1 MVHRTSFPSARATAL
16 SHQPAARPSLTVGRR
31 IAVLVGVPLVGLLVI
46 FGLFTVG
53 ESQVGGQLALS
64 RSNLR
69 TALAIKAFRD
79 QIVATQ
85 LGISAFLLEPN
96 QVTRARLV
104 ASQDAANKSVAG
116 LSAADGVPLAA
127 SLSKG
132 VRTVS
137 LDVDTV
143 IKAQDAFGSDGK
155 AGLAEAVTRGMD
167 ALSTVL
173 NEEID
178 YSDPL
183 AVAMSQAFHQMGQG
197 QLRFTASRSDADR
210 DIFLAGAAAMKK
222 DIAATFF
229 GEALKTKLS
238 SDVEQAEAAFAAWAD
253 AVQRV
258 AAARDVATSHFQALS
273 AAADLIVEQDGRLAD
288 TAEAKLGAIQERVA
302 LMVGGTILVIAA
314 LCCLL
319 SFLIGR
325 SISRPIRRL
334 ALAMRRMAEGDLG
347 TAVEPGRAHDE
358 IADMSRAVLAFRDAG
373 LEKRRLEAE
382 TSQNRVLAEK
392 DRAAREREK
401 AEEAR
406 DNRLTVDALGAG
418 LGKRSAGDLLSRI
431 ERAFAPQSEQLR
443 LDFNAATERLN
454 ETMVTIGEKSE
465 AIRLGTDAIARA
477 AENLSQRTEKQA
489 ASLEET
495 AASLHQ
501 ITATVTAT
509 AGHASQARGIV
520 GAARA
525 NAQASGDVVRQAVAA
540 MGGIEASSKQI
551 RHIVSV
557 IDEIA
562 LQTNLLALN
571 AGVEAARAG
580 DAGLG
585 FAVVAS
591 EVRAL
596 AQRSSEAA
604 RDIKMLIT
612 SSTSQVD
619 NGVGL
624 VAKAGKAL
632 DGIVADVSD
641 LDRTVAAIAT
651 SASEQSRSLAQ
662 VNAAMGSMDKITQ
675 QNAAMVQEATASAV
689 ALAQDTE
696 LLVTLV
702 GRFRTGSAGGRARP
716 AIQSHEP
723 RGLRAV
729 R

>member
-1 MVHRTSFPSARATAL
+1 MVSLKPTRA
-16 SHQPAARPSLTVGRR
+16 HPAAASRRPALRPSLTVGKR
-31 IAVLVGVPLVGLLVI
+31 IAVLIAVPIVGLIAI
-46 FGLFTVG
+46 FGLFAAS
-53 ESQVGGQLALS
+53 ESQVASQLVVS

-85 LGISAFLLEPN
+85 LGISAFLLEPGES
-96 QVTRARLV
+96 TRAKLV
-104 ASQDAANKSVAG
+104 AAQDAANKSVAG
-116 LSAADGVPLAA
+116 LSTGSGAPLPA

-132 VRTVS
+132 MSTVS

-143 IKAQDAFGSDGK
+143 LKAQDALGSDGK

-167 ALSTVL
+167 ALSAML
-173 NEEID
+173 NEDID

-197 QLRFTASRSDADR
+197 QLRFTTTRADADR
-210 DIFLAGAAAMKK
+210 DMFQAGATAMKK

-229 GEALKTKLS
+229 GDALKIKLLKA
-238 SDVEQAEAAFAAWAD
+238 VEQAEAAFTAWAD
-253 AVQRV
+253 TVQRIAGARN
-258 AAARDVATSHFQALS
+258 AAALHFQNLS
-273 AAADLIVEQDGRLAD
+273 AAADLIVESDARLAD
-288 TAEAKLGAIQERVA
+288 NADAKLGAIQERVA
-302 LMVGGTILVIAA
+302 WMVGGTILLVAA
-314 LCCLL
+314 LCCIL

-347 TAVEPGRAHDE
+347 AVVEPRQGRDE
-358 IADMSRAVLAFRDAG
+358 IADMSRAVLAFREAG

-382 TSQNRVLAEK
+382 TSHDRILAEK
-392 DRAAREREK
+392 DRAVREREK

-406 DNRLTVDALGAG
+406 CDRLTVDALGAG
-418 LGKRSAGDLLSRI
+418 LGKLSAGDLLSRI
-431 ERAFAPQSEQLR
+431 EMAFAPKSEQLR

-454 ETMVTIGEKSE
+454 QTMLTIGEKSE
-465 AIRLGTDAIARA
+465 AIRLRTDAIARA
-477 AENLSQRTEKQA
+477 AEDLSQRTEQQA
-489 ASLEET
+489 ASLEQT
-495 AASLHQ
+495 AASLHE
-501 ITATVTAT
+501 ITATVTST

-525 NAQASGDVVRQAVAA
+525 NAQASGVVVRQAVAA
-540 MGGIEASSKQI
+540 MSGIEASSKQI

-604 RDIKMLIT
+604 RDIKGLIT
-612 SSTSQVD
+612 SSTAQVD

-624 VAKAGKAL
+624 VAKAGEAL
-632 DGIVADVSD
+632 DGIVTDVSD

-651 SASEQSRSLAQ
+651 SASEQSRGLAQ
-662 VNAAMGSMDKITQ
+662 VNAAIGSMDKITQ

-689 ALAQDTE
+689 ALAADTE
-696 LLVTLV
+696 QLVALV
-702 GRFRTGSAGGRARP
+702 GRFRTGSAGGRPRP
-716 AIQSHEP
+716 AVRPHEAP
-723 RGLRAV
+723 RLRAV

>member
-1 MVHRTSFPSARATAL
+1 MVSLKPSRAN
-16 SHQPAARPSLTVGRR
+16 PAAAARRPALRPGLTVGKR
-31 IAVLVGVPLVGLLVI
+31 IAVLIGVPLVGLVAI
-46 FGLFTVG
+46 FGLFAAS
-53 ESQVGGQLALS
+53 ESQVASQLAVS

-85 LGISAFLLEPN
+85 LGISAFLLEPGES
-96 QVTRARLV
+96 TRAKLV
-104 ASQDAANKSVAG
+104 AAQDAANRSVAG
-116 LSAADGVPLAA
+116 LSTGGGVPLPA

-132 VRTVS
+132 MSTVS

-143 IKAQDAFGSDGK
+143 LKAQDALGSDGK
-155 AGLAEAVTRGMD
+155 AGLAETVTRGMD
-167 ALSTVL
+167 ALAAML
-173 NEEID
+173 NEDID

-197 QLRFTASRSDADR
+197 QLRFTTTRSDADR
-210 DIFLAGAAAMKK
+210 DMFQAGATAMRK

-229 GEALKTKLS
+229 GDALKTKLTKAVDQS
-238 SDVEQAEAAFAAWAD
+238 EAAFTAWANT
-253 AVQRV
+253 VQRIAGARN
-258 AAARDVATSHFQALS
+258 AAALHFQNLS
-273 AAADLIVEQDGRLAD
+273 TAADMIVESDARLAD
-288 TAEAKLGAIQERVA
+288 NADVKLGTIQERVA
-302 LMVGGTILVIAA
+302 LMVGGTILLVAA
-314 LCCLL
+314 LCCIL

-325 SISRPIRRL
+325 SISGPIGRL

-347 TAVEPGRAHDE
+347 AVVEPRHGRDE
-358 IADMSRAVLAFRDAG
+358 IAEMSRAVLAFREAG

-382 TSQNRVLAEK
+382 TSHDRVLAEK

-406 DNRLTVDALGAG
+406 CDRLTVDALGAG
-418 LGKRSAGDLLSRI
+418 LGKLSAGDLLSRI
-431 ERAFAPQSEQLR
+431 EMAFAPKSEQLR
-443 LDFNAATERLN
+443 LDFNAATDRLN
-454 ETMVTIGEKSE
+454 QTMLTIGEKSE
-465 AIRLGTDAIARA
+465 AIRLRTDAIARA
-477 AENLSQRTEKQA
+477 AEDLSRRTEQQA
-489 ASLEET
+489 ASLEQT
-495 AASLHQ
+495 AASLHE
-501 ITATVTAT
+501 ITATVMST

-525 NAQASGDVVRQAVAA
+525 NAQASGAVVRQAVAA
-540 MGGIEASSKQI
+540 MSGIEASSKQI

-604 RDIKMLIT
+604 RDIKGLIS
-612 SSTSQVD
+612 SSTTQVD
-619 NGVGL
+619 DGVGL
-624 VAKAGKAL
+624 VAKAGQAL
-632 DGIVADVSD
+632 DGIVTDVAD

-651 SASEQSRSLAQ
+651 SASDQSRSLAQ
-662 VNAAMGSMDKITQ
+662 VNAAIGSMDKITQ

-689 ALAQDTE
+689 ALAEDTE
-696 LLVTLV
+696 QLVALV
-702 GRFRTGSAGGRARP
+702 GRFRTGSAAGRPRP
-716 AIQSHEP
+716 VVRRPEAP
-723 RGLRAV
+723 RLRAV